1 LSWLAAEFIERFELP
16 KSTIKE
22 GKRKYYE
29 IAKSIY
35 ALLYILNKLLFML
48 MILLCNSFCNVLPL
62 FNLDTVNMNNYLF
75 NENNDTVVQN

>member
-1 LSWLAAEFIERFELP
+1 
-16 KSTIKE
+16 
-22 GKRKYYE
+22 
-29 IAKSIY
+29 
-35 ALLYILNKLLFML
+35 ML